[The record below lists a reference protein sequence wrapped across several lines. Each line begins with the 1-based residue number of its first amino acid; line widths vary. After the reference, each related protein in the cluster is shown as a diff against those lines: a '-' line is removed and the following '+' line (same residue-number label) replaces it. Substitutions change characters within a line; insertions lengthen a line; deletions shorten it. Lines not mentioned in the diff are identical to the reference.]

1 VITEVE
7 ITAHGDGR
15 LRHCAR
21 GALSVRQTG
30 ARTIHLAAT
39 AAGPLDGDTVRM
51 VVRVM
56 AGARLRLHTVAAT
69 VVLAGCSS
77 AVWQLAVDEGAA
89 LEVTPQP
96 VVVTASARHHSHVQ
110 AYLTADATLLLTE
123 RVQLGRA
130 AETGGR
136 WTGRLHVDRDGAPL
150 LRHEV
155 SLGEPAPLVA
165 ARAMTSILRVP
176 HNEPTEVRGNQV
188 RMRLAAGGTLT
199 TELDQELRSH

>member
-1 VITEVE
+1 MITTVE

-15 LRHCAR
+15 LRHHAR

-30 ARTIHLAAT
+30 VGAIHLAAT
-39 AAGPLDGDTVRM
+39 AAGPLDGDTVCV
-51 VVRVM
+51 VVRVL
-56 AGARLRLHTVAAT
+56 AGARLQLHTLAAT

-77 AVWQLAVDEGAA
+77 TVWQLAVDEGAA

-96 VVVTASARHHSHVQ
+96 VVVTAGARHHSDVQ
-110 AYLTADATLLLTE
+110 ACLAADATLLLTE

-136 WTGRLHVDRDGAPL
+136 WTGRLNVDRDGAPL

-155 SLGEPAPLVA
+155 SLGEHAPLVDG
-165 ARAMTSILRVP
+165 RAMTSILRVP
-176 HNEPTEVRGNQV
+176 DHEPTEVRGNQV

-199 TELDQELRSH
+199 TELDRQLRPY